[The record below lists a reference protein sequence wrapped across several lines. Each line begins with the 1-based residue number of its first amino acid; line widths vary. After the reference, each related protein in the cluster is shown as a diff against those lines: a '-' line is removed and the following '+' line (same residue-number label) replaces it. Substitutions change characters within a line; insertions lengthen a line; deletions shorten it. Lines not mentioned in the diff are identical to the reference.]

1 MLAQPAELPAMANL
15 LAMGGAH
22 SNGLFVAAAARVGV
36 ERDQPFLGRSLIVD
50 SQGWPAAGP
59 ASPTDEEILVASV
72 NLADACRHRQLN
84 AFNHV
89 LRDRGPTPAE
99 RHPTNHAQRFV
110 VHALRT

>member
-22 SNGLFVAAAARVGV
+22 SNGLFVATADRVDV
-36 ERDQPFLGRSLIVD
+36 ERDQPLPGRSLIVD
-50 SQGWPAAGP
+50 SQGWPAAGH

-89 LRDRGPTPAE
+89 LRDRRPDIY
-99 RHPTNHAQRFV
+99 
-110 VHALRT
+110 